1 MYSERKDYLGYY
13 KMSLDYEK
21 RLKELR
27 RLDFMDDYQN
37 QTTQE
42 KEDGFMKRR
51 VVETETQ
58 DEKNPL
64 QKFQENAFMQIMFLN
79 RELKEKISGTI

>member
-1 MYSERKDYLGYY
+1 
-13 KMSLDYEK
+13 MSLDYEK

-51 VVETETQ
+51 VAEAETQ

-64 QKFQENAFMQIMFLN
+64 QKFQEIAFMQIMFLN

>member
-1 MYSERKDYLGYY
+1 
-13 KMSLDYEK
+13 MSLDYEK

-51 VVETETQ
+51 VTEAETQ

-64 QKFQENAFMQIMFLN
+64 QKFPEIAFMQIMFLN